1 MGYEA
6 AAATG
11 VLSVALLVSIV
22 GAPSVDRRRV
32 VVKLLNFTV
41 AVVVVVVVVA
51 AVENARMVLVL
62 ILILETTTLLLP
74 NVGAKAKARAVGAV
88 RS

>member
-41 AVVVVVVVVA
+41 AVVVVVVVA